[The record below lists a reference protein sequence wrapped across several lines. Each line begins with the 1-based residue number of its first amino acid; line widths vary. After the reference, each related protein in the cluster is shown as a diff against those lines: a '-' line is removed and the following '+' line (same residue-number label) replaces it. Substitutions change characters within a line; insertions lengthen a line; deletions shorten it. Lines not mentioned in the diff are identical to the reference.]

1 MTQEYDKTIKEGIA
15 ETFPNLSKK
24 LLGIE
29 VVQSQPLKDKLQ
41 RTTERETDFLQKVI
55 TTQGEELIVHLEF
68 QTTDHPKMLE
78 RMQLYH
84 ALISEKYDLPIAQ
97 FVIYLGQNR
106 SKMRSQL
113 PPSRVFNGY
122 TLIEV
127 HELDY
132 YYFLE
137 SDIPEDVILAVLGNF
152 DIENA
157 HTILNKIIQRLKE
170 LTNSK
175 TTLQK
180 YIYQLLTFARLRDFN
195 ITKETLEIMAITYDI
210 EKDAL
215 YQKGLKKGE
224 QKGYEK
230 GERKGILNTALKMKK
245 TVFST
250 QDIMK
255 VTDLTKEQIEKL

>member
-1 MTQEYDKTIKEGIA
+1 M
-15 ETFPNLSKK
+15 
-24 LLGIE
+24 
-29 VVQSQPLKDKLQ
+29 
-41 RTTERETDFLQKVI
+41 QKVI

-78 RMQLYH
+78 RMRFYH
-84 ALISEKYDLPIAQ
+84 ALISEKHDLPIAQ
-97 FVIYLGQNR
+97 FVIYLGQNP
-106 SKMRSQL
+106 SKMRSQV
-113 PPSRVFNGY
+113 PASRVFNGY
-122 TLIEV
+122 NLIEM

-132 YYFLE
+132 HYFLK

-152 DIENA
+152 DNEQA
-157 HTILNKIIQRLKE
+157 HAVLQKIIQRLKE
-170 LTNSK
+170 LISSK

-180 YIYQLLTFARLRDFN
+180 YIYQLLTFARLRDFD
-195 ITKETLEIMAITYDI
+195 ITKEALEIMAITYNI

-230 GERKGILNTALKMKK
+230 GEQKGEQKGIQKEKFNTALKMKK
-245 TVFST
+245 AGFST

-255 VTDLTKEQIEKL
+255 VTDLTKRQIEKL